1 VVAVIAAT
9 FATAAMRAVMGPSV
23 SLLFFPAIIIPAA
36 YGGFGPAALAS
47 VLAATSIAYF
57 FIPPVFVLDVGI
69 DDIVR
74 LGVFLSVGGITGG
87 LSARRRHAEQA
98 QRKSLRELESN
109 VLALKQVTGWPGSIG
124 LDPGTSIRRM
134 LTHAAGVVGATA
146 AAVVWESEDEPWVY
160 LAATVGNDAIV
171 KEDVAQFTDWRRSPS
186 HPEIVNRIGTD
197 APASAPFETDQVAGC
212 VYFTGVSAGPE
223 GDLLPI
229 LALVAHEVGN
239 SLGQLQMSERVRQVA
254 VHEARIRV
262 SRDLHDGVLQALT
275 GIRFELQ
282 NMAGE
287 AAGADADRL
296 RALERALAIEQR
308 ELRLFI
314 DDLKPASR
322 EAAPSGPIAT
332 GLSEM
337 CRRLSVEWKLP
348 ISVKVTPGDMTL
360 PRTIESA
367 VRLMIHEGVSNA
379 LKHGYPARV
388 TIAVDSS
395 GDELTIAIIDDGR
408 GFSFRGKMSHD
419 DLIAGNAGPVSL
431 RERVIALDGRL
442 SVESLPSGS
451 RIECVIP
458 IAGHTGTADAG

>member
-1 VVAVIAAT
+1 
-9 FATAAMRAVMGPSV
+9 MRNVMGPSV

-36 YGGFGPAALAS
+36 YGGFGPSALAS
-47 VLAATSIAYF
+47 VLSALSIAYF
-57 FIPPVFVLDVGI
+57 FVPPPFVLDLGI
-69 DDIVR
+69 DDVVR
-74 LGVFLSVGGITGG
+74 LGVFLSVGGITGW
-87 LSARRRHAEQA
+87 LSASRRDAERA
-98 QRKSLRELESN
+98 QRKSLRELETN
-109 VLALKQVTGWPGSIG
+109 ILALKQVTGWPGSIG
-124 LDPGTSIRRM
+124 LDPGTSVRRM
-134 LTHAAGVVGATA
+134 LAHAAGVVGAAA

-160 LAATVGNDAIV
+160 LAATLGDEAIA
-171 KEDVAQFTDWRRSPS
+171 KADVEQFTDWRHSPS

-212 VYFTGVSAGPE
+212 VYFTGIAADPDS
-223 GDLLPI
+223 DLLPI
-229 LALVAHEVGN
+229 LALVAHEVGT
-239 SLGQLQMSERVRQVA
+239 SLGQLQTSERARQLA

-282 NMAGE
+282 AMAGE
-287 AAGADADRL
+287 AGADSDRL

-308 ELRLFI
+308 ELRMFI

-322 EAAPSGPIAT
+322 ETVPSGPIAT

-348 ISVKVTPGDMTL
+348 ITVKVTPDDMTL
-360 PRTIESA
+360 PRTVEQA

-388 TIAVDSS
+388 TITVDS
-395 GDELTIAIIDDGR
+395 GADELTIAIIDDGR
-408 GFSFRGKMSHD
+408 GFSFRGKLDHD
-419 DLIAGNAGPVSL
+419 DLVAGNTGPVSL

-451 RIECVIP
+451 RVECVIP
-458 IAGHTGTADAG
+458 ITGHTADAG

>member
-1 VVAVIAAT
+1 
-9 FATAAMRAVMGPSV
+9 M
-23 SLLFFPAIIIPAA
+23 
-36 YGGFGPAALAS
+36 
-47 VLAATSIAYF
+47 
-57 FIPPVFVLDVGI
+57 
-69 DDIVR
+69 
-74 LGVFLSVGGITGG
+74 
-87 LSARRRHAEQA
+87 
-98 QRKSLRELESN
+98 
-109 VLALKQVTGWPGSIG
+109 
-124 LDPGTSIRRM
+124 
-134 LTHAAGVVGATA
+134 
-146 AAVVWESEDEPWVY
+146 
-160 LAATVGNDAIV
+160 
-171 KEDVAQFTDWRRSPS
+171 
-186 HPEIVNRIGTD
+186 
-197 APASAPFETDQVAGC
+197 
-212 VYFTGVSAGPE
+212 YFTGVSADPE
-223 GDLLPI
+223 GDQLPI

-239 SLGQLQMSERVRQVA
+239 SLGQLQMSERARQVA

-282 NMAGE
+282 TMAGE
-287 AAGADADRL
+287 AAGANADRL

-314 DDLKPASR
+314 DDL
-322 EAAPSGPIAT
+322 EARVARDGAVRCPIAT

-348 ISVKVTPGDMTL
+348 ITVKVTPDDMTL

-388 TIAVDSS
+388 TITVDSVA
-395 GDELTIAIIDDGR
+395 DELKIAIIDDGR

-419 DLIAGNAGPVSL
+419 DLIAGNTGPVSL

-458 IAGHTGTADAG
+458 IAAHTADAG

>member
-1 VVAVIAAT
+1 
-9 FATAAMRAVMGPSV
+9 M
-23 SLLFFPAIIIPAA
+23 
-36 YGGFGPAALAS
+36 
-47 VLAATSIAYF
+47 
-57 FIPPVFVLDVGI
+57 
-69 DDIVR
+69 R
-74 LGVFLSVGGITGG
+74 LGVFLGVGGITGW
-87 LSARRRHAEQA
+87 LSASRRRAEQA

-134 LTHAAGVVGATA
+134 LVHATGVVGATA
-146 AAVVWESEDEPWVY
+146 AAVVWEAEDEPWVY
-160 LAATVGNDAIV
+160 LAATAGDDAIA
-171 KEDVAQFTDWRRSPS
+171 KEDVTQFVDWRHSPS

-212 VYFTGVSAGPE
+212 VYFTGVSADPE
-223 GDLLPI
+223 GDQLPI

-239 SLGQLQMSERVRQVA
+239 SLGQLQMSERVQQVA

-282 NMAGE
+282 AMAGE
-287 AAGADADRL
+287 SGADADRL

-322 EAAPSGPIAT
+322 ESPSSGPIAT

-348 ISVKVTPGDMTL
+348 ITVKVTPDDMTL

-388 TIAVDSS
+388 TIAVTS
-395 GDELTIAIIDDGR
+395 GADELTLSIIDDGR
-408 GFSFRGKMSHD
+408 GFSFRGKMDHD
-419 DLIAGNAGPVSL
+419 DLVAGNAGPVSL

-451 RIECVIP
+451 RVECVIP
-458 IAGHTGTADAG
+458 IAGHTASAS